1 MSNAHNMKIY
11 FKIFI
16 QYWFVVINVDTFF
29 KIADQNYAKFNFI
42 QKLYVSYFG
51 IEGIFAQ
58 LQVLCHEESLDT

>member
-29 KIADQNYAKFNFI
+29 KIVDQTMQSLILSKNYMYSI
-42 QKLYVSYFG
+42 LG
-51 IEGIFAQ
+51 
-58 LQVLCHEESLDT
+58 